1 MPREKR
7 AAQFAPFDALSGM
20 REALAMVD
28 YEHERQEK
36 GDISEETAAKIS
48 SIVAELEKD
57 TVVKIKYFDDG
68 YGKEYIGTINVY
80 IYEQKLKLIRD
91 SKTIPL
97 DCLLGMDLS
106 SKGTCK
112 ST

>member
-36 GDISEETAAKIS
+36 GDISEETASKIS

-57 TVVKIKYFDDG
+57 TVVKVKYFDDG
-68 YGKEYIGTINVY
+68 YEKEYTGPVIID
-80 IYEQKLKLIRD
+80 IYEQKLKLVNGN
-91 SKTIPL
+91 KTILLSNLL
-97 DCLLGMDLS
+97 DLDQLNI
-106 SKGTCK
+106 
-112 ST
+112 